1 MFLIGEEASDCGFFA
16 NYIAALSVLTFYIL
30 WKPVRCTP
38 YVRAQE
44 IDLVSRLGELDIKEI
59 LAELGEGGT

>member
-1 MFLIGEEASDCGFFA
+1 VFLIGEEASDCGFSD
-16 NYIAALSVLTFYIL
+16 NYIAALFVLSFYIL
-30 WKPVRCTP
+30 WKPVRCIP